1 MTHDPIL
8 ADVHTEPADR
18 PTRSKVGAR
27 TTGKA
32 APSSGRAAVATPRRL
47 PKAQIVSPRPMRW
60 ARAEPVSR
68 EHPLRAGSVPG
79 LTAGARPLAIVPRSL
94 DEAMQLARAVVASGL
109 APRGFDTAE
118 ACMVAILHGLE
129 VGLAPLAAL
138 QRIAIIEGR
147 PTIWG
152 DGALALVRASGLAD
166 LIEEWFD
173 GSGPADWSAICR
185 VRRKGDPHPIE
196 RRFSVEDARRADL
209 WGRTGPWQRYPLRM
223 LQMRAR
229 AFALRDAFADVL
241 GGLYLR
247 EELDGE
253 PPMRAAAEYGH
264 SPAGA
269 SHTLAESARPT
280 SVTPDSVTRGSSST
294 GSAPVKSVTEEA
306 AGTTSIPP
314 GSEPH
319 IVARHRSPQHP
330 LKAPPPS
337 WFVSPVEPD
346 PPTTTPTELLR
357 APLST
362 ERNPPLPSQG
372 RPSPSLTG
380 RKTLPRDVAH
390 ALRLRREGGWTVPRP
405 RRLASTTA
413 PPGTRPDAAPP
424 SNARSTV
431 QPSAASEPD
440 NVLGLIDDALSC
452 ASDPASL
459 AEIQGELDGR
469 INALGTED
477 RATADRIIER
487 HSRRVQALDNPAL
500 PDTPDEDER
509 GGS

>member
-8 ADVHTEPADR
+8 TDVHTESADR

-32 APSSGRAAVATPRRL
+32 APSSDRAAAATPRRL
-47 PKAQIVSPRPMRW
+47 PKAPIAPPRTVR
-60 ARAEPVSR
+60 RAKAESVSR
-68 EHPLRAGSVPG
+68 EHPLRADSVPG

-166 LIEEWFD
+166 LIEEWSE
-173 GSGPADWSAICR
+173 GSGPADWCAICR
-185 VRRKGDPHPIE
+185 VKRKGDTHPIE

-209 WGRTGPWQRYPLRM
+209 WGRPGPWQRYPLRM

-229 AFALRDAFADVL
+229 AFALRDTFADVL

-253 PPMRAAAEYGH
+253 PTLREPTLREAAVRDPV
-264 SPAGA
+264 PAGA
-269 SHTLAESARPT
+269 PHPGADATRATSGTLASGRT
-280 SVTPDSVTRGSSST
+280 DSV
-294 GSAPVKSVTEEA
+294 VTDPARSGPIA
-306 AGTTSIPP
+306 AGSGPP
-314 GSEPH
+314 PAKGQ
-319 IVARHRSPQHP
+319 RSLRHP

-337 WFVSPVEPD
+337 WFGPPIEPD
-346 PPTTTPTELLR
+346 PPSLPPTVIERTP
-357 APLST
+357 P
-362 ERNPPLPSQG
+362 PSQ
-372 RPSPSLTG
+372 PSPSYRRQQSASRAVTG
-380 RKTLPRDVAH
+380 KGPLPRDAAH
-390 ALRLRREGGWTVPRP
+390 ALRLRRKGGWTIPRP
-405 RRLASTTA
+405 RRIASRST
-413 PPGTRPDAAPP
+413 PGSTRLGALGDAA
-424 SNARSTV
+424 ARPEARRTA
-431 QPSAASEPD
+431 QRAASEPAD
-440 NVLGLIDDALSC
+440 VLALIDDALSC
-452 ASDPASL
+452 ARDPAAFTEVL
-459 AEIQGELDGR
+459 GELDDR
-469 INALGTED
+469 ISALGADD
-477 RATADRIIER
+477 RTTARRIIER
-487 HSRRVQALDNPAL
+487 HHRRVQALDDPASRDD
-500 PDTPDEDER
+500 PAAGQGADP
-509 GGS
+509 